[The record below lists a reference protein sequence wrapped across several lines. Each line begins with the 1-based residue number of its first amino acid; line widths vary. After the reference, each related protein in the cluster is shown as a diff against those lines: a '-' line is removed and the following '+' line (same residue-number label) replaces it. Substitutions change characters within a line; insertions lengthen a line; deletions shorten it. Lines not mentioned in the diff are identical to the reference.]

1 MITHQLRSDIV
12 SNIFNEFNSALT
24 CISSTEIIMY
34 IETIDFLT
42 SFNRVLLLSLLMHIQ
57 TSCMYHLKFIVQI
70 SQVLQSLIMAKKF
83 LIVIWDS
90 ISMETVC
97 LESVSNLKIEANFDY
112 ENDYCNAILSINL
125 SFIKGLNN

>member
-1 MITHQLRSDIV
+1 
-12 SNIFNEFNSALT
+12 
-24 CISSTEIIMY
+24 
-34 IETIDFLT
+34 
-42 SFNRVLLLSLLMHIQ
+42 
-57 TSCMYHLKFIVQI
+57 
-70 SQVLQSLIMAKKF
+70 MAKKF

-125 SFIKGLNN
+125 SFIKGLNNWIGLKSFPFT